1 MSHEGE
7 GLIPVRRSLVLNA
20 SYEPLGV
27 VSWRRAVCLLLDE
40 QAEMIE
46 ADDAVVRSPSLTMP
60 LPSVIRLRQMVNA
73 PRRRSVPVSRRAVFA
88 RDEYRCQY
96 CGDRAD
102 SIDHVVPRS
111 RGGLDVWDNL
121 AAACRPCNTRKRD
134 RTPDEAGMRL
144 MRPCRAPKSAASL
157 VVGALA
163 VPDHWKPYL
172 PLAS

>member
-1 MSHEGE
+1 
-7 GLIPVRRSLVLNA
+7 VRRSLVLNA

-27 VSWRRAVCLLLDE
+27 VSWKRAVCLVLDDH
-40 QAEMIE
+40 ADLVE
-46 ADDAVVRSPSLTMP
+46 ADEAVVRSPSITLP
-60 LPSVIRLRQMVNA
+60 LPSVIRLRQMVHA

-134 RTPDEAGMRL
+134 RTPDEAGMHL
-144 MRPCRAPKSAASL
+144 LRPCRAPGHAASF
-157 VVGALA
+157 VVGPHT

>member
-1 MSHEGE
+1 M
-7 GLIPVRRSLVLNA
+7 RRSLVLNA

-27 VSWRRAVCLLLDE
+27 VPWQRAVWMVLDE
-40 QAEMIE
+40 QADLLE
-46 ADDAVVRSPSLTMP
+46 AGDGMVRSPSTSLSV
-60 LPSVIRLRQMVNA
+60 PSVIRLRRMVSA

-96 CGDRAD
+96 CDERAD
-102 SIDHVVPRS
+102 SIDHVLPRS
-111 RGGLDVWDNL
+111 RGGADVWDNL
-121 AAACRPCNTRKRD
+121 VAACRPCNTRKRD

-144 MRPCRAPKSAASL
+144 LRPCRAPTDAASFVL
-157 VVGALA
+157 GPIG

>member
-1 MSHEGE
+1 M
-7 GLIPVRRSLVLNA
+7 RRSLVLNA

-40 QAEMIE
+40 QADMVE
-46 ADDAVVRSPSLTMP
+46 ADDGVVRSPSISLP

-73 PRRRSVPVSRRAVFA
+73 PRRRAVPVSRRAVFA

-121 AAACRPCNTRKRD
+121 AAA
-134 RTPDEAGMRL
+134 
-144 MRPCRAPKSAASL
+144 
-157 VVGALA
+157 
-163 VPDHWKPYL
+163 
-172 PLAS
+172 